1 MSGFKNLSSTYL
13 CQGVSRV
20 MAEPADVVA
29 GVVEVVGVASERSIV
44 TQVFAVLLV
53 VDGLPHGVHSLQ
65 DFSLDLQTKNDQ
77 LKIHTF

>member
-1 MSGFKNLSSTYL
+1 MVT
-13 CQGVSRV
+13 
-20 MAEPADVVA
+20 EPANIVS
-29 GVVEVVGVASERSIV
+29 GVVEVVRVTPEGSIV
-44 TQVFAVLLV
+44 AQVLTVFLA